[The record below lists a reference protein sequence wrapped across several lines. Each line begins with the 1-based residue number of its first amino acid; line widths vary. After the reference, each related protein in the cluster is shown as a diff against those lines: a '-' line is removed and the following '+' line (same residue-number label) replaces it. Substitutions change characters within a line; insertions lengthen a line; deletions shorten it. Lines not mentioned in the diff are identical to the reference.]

1 MYSFEKKCLLVYY
14 AVIFTILQYYSITVF
29 EKQKNMDL

>member
-1 MYSFEKKCLLVYY
+1 MCSFEKMFTCVLR
-14 AVIFTILQYYSITVF
+14 VIVTILQYYSITVF